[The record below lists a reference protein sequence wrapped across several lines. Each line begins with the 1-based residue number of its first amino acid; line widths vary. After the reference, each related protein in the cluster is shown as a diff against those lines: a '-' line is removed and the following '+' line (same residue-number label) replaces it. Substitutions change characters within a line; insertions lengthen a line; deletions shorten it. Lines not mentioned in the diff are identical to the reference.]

1 MEYKKTLHP
10 SSFISSSLHPMRD
23 FLKYTFA
30 TVLGLVLFVSLGAV
44 GLLAFVIAIASS
56 ASQNAAPRV
65 EQDSILT
72 FDLSQEITDSNPAA
86 DPSDV
91 ISTALSGGEMGK
103 PIALRSVLESLEQAV
118 EDDRIVGL
126 YLHGT
131 ITPTQTGSGF
141 ATLREVRQ
149 ALQKFRDSGKPIYAY
164 NNAEWKERDYYL
176 TSVAN
181 TILLHPSSLLELN
194 GLNFENIF
202 FAGALQKYG
211 IGIQVLRVGKYKS
224 AVEPFIRTES
234 SPEDEEQTRRLLS
247 DLWNE
252 FLTSTSQSRNLTP
265 QQLQAIADQ
274 QALLLPEQAQ
284 QANLI
289 DKVAYEDELET
300 ELRNLASEDEETG
313 SFQQISLPEYAEVI
327 DQDDRPSPNRIVVI
341 YAEGDIV
348 SGGGGIG
355 MIGGD
360 SLVSILRELRQ
371 DEAVK
376 AIVLRVNSP
385 GGSATASEQIS
396 REVFLTV
403 KEKPVI
409 VSMGSYA
416 ASGGY
421 QISAYAN
428 RIFASPNTVTGSI
441 GVFGL
446 LPNFQAI
453 ARNNGIT
460 WDTVKTGRYADI
472 DTVSRPR
479 TPEELAIGQ
488 QIVDRIYDQFLSIV
502 SESRQLPKETVA
514 EIAQG
519 RVWSGVE
526 AQKIGLVDDLGGLE
540 DAIQA
545 AVEAAE
551 LGDDWQLEEYPE
563 SQSFWLADWFN
574 SRVTQSPVPA
584 DPVSLELQ
592 KLQDDLETLKSM
604 NDPLG
609 VYNRLPFNPKID

>member
-1 MEYKKTLHP
+1 
-10 SSFISSSLHPMRD
+10 MRD